1 VGDGRDPNVGIG
13 NPVEDD
19 ERETPEAALPMWAI
33 LPPKW
38 PALRRLTDL
47 RECPVDLFDERDFQ
61 SRMFV
66 SVPGDGARDL
76 RFGSRANVEAGSATT
91 WRGAAQ
97 DTSAD
102 QRPFFIRRRLT
113 VVVRIA
119 PIQLGQPGRFP
130 TRIGRAIQSGQH
142 SGHNIQPITL
152 GELEH
157 VPEEILCCAGH
168 DH

>member
-1 VGDGRDPNVGIG
+1 MTSDVDVIATRTLELRHEDG
-13 NPVEDD
+13 
-19 ERETPEAALPMWAI
+19 
-33 LPPKW
+33 
-38 PALRRLTDL
+38 
-47 RECPVDLFDERDFQ
+47 
-61 SRMFV
+61 
-66 SVPGDGARDL
+66 
-76 RFGSRANVEAGSATT
+76 
-91 WRGAAQ
+91 
-97 DTSAD
+97 TSS
-102 QRPFFIRRRLT
+102 P

-157 VPEEILCCAGH
+157 VPEEILCCSGH